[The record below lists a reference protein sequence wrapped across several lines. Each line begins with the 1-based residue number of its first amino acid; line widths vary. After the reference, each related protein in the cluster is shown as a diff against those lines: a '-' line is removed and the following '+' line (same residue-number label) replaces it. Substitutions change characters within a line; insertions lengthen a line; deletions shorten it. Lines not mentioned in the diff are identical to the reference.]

1 MTTHQVFEMQIIK
14 KYSHLLLFLTVLS
27 SLTACGGGGG
37 SSDDEVSGVGI
48 AKNAQI
54 IKE

>member
-1 MTTHQVFEMQIIK
+1 MKNRFP
-14 KYSHLLLFLTVLS
+14 LLFTLLTALAF
-27 SLTACGGGGG
+27 LTACG
-37 SSDDEVSGVGI
+37 SSSSTGEEEVTGVGI